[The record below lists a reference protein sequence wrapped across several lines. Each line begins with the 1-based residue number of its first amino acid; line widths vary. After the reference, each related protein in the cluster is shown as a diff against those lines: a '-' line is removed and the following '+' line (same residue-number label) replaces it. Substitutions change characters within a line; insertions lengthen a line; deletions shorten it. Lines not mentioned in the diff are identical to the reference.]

1 MSQLESWPANY
12 RIIEIDPADGQ
23 LGDSLV
29 RAGYRG
35 YLGVPRSVRLR
46 RAIVETFPKLS
57 GVVTVD
63 RTPAAV
69 RENNADLLILSGRS
83 ALRLWIYR
91 DVRHAQF
98 VAWKLSLHPI
108 SLLATLGWLI
118 RFVVG
123 QYKKPFRLNR
133 LGGDFRGSGYLVSRV
148 TRRKR
153 GKHVQRHFIPH
164 HLGLKGLVTKFH
176 EERVDYLVLRWFEEL
191 PEREPTGDVD
201 LLVADE
207 DVERVLDILGSGPAV
222 RPCDL
227 YTCTGLPQS
236 SYQRV
241 SYYPPDVAR
250 RMLKNA
256 RLHRGFCRVP
266 SQADYFHSLAY
277 HAVYHKGRKSN
288 LPGAENFRTARRSSR
303 DFKTLL
309 TNMAAALGIDVEISL
324 TGLHAYLQQRQWSPP
339 PDWLARLA
347 TSALHD
353 RWLAELASQGQP
365 PTMDRGF
372 TVFVIRQSAVDA
384 GVHEKIISMV
394 EGHGFIPLARKTLM
408 PHEVRYSAPRTRDG
422 NWGPGPRDHL
432 GGDPAIILAAYDPHP
447 LRPTRAQL
455 KRWPHLKNART
466 LVKEEIRRQINRE
479 IAPRHPINGVHS
491 SDYGGE
497 AHHFLHIFAPEL
509 MSVVQ
514 EKIAAL
520 RGQPEPRRIAA

>member
-1 MSQLESWPANY
+1 MPQHDSWPANY
-12 RIIEIDPADGQ
+12 RIIEIDPVDGR

-35 YLGVPRSVRLR
+35 YLGVTRSERLR
-46 RAIVETFPKLS
+46 RTIAEKFPRLA
-57 GVVTVD
+57 GFMT
-63 RTPAAV
+63 AV
-69 RENNADLLILSGRS
+69 RTDEIVRQNNANLLILSGRS
-83 ALRLWIYR
+83 ALRLWMYR
-91 DVRHAQF
+91 DVRHAQL
-98 VAWKLSLHPI
+98 VAWKVSLHPV

-118 RFVVG
+118 RFLVG
-123 QYKKPFRLNR
+123 QYKKPIRLSR
-133 LGGDFRGSGYLVSRV
+133 FSGGRRSGYFVSRV
-148 TRRKR
+148 ARPKR
-153 GKHVQRHFIPH
+153 GKHAQRHFIPH
-164 HLGLKGLVTKFH
+164 SLGLKGLVTKFH
-176 EERVDYLVLRWFEEL
+176 EEHVDYLVLRWFEEL

-207 DVERVLDILGSGPAV
+207 DVERVLEILDSGPAV

-227 YTCTGLPQS
+227 YTCTGLPES

-241 SYYPPDVAR
+241 SYYPPEIAR

-266 SQADYFHSLAY
+266 SQVDYFHSLAY

-309 TNMAAALGIDVEISL
+309 SKMAAALGIDVEISL
-324 TGLHAYLQQRQWSPP
+324 RGLHQYLQQRQWSPT

-347 TSALHD
+347 TSAPHD

-384 GVHEKIISMV
+384 GVQERIISLI
-394 EGHGFIPLARKTLM
+394 EGHGFIPLGRKTLTQE
-408 PHEVRYSAPRTRDG
+408 EVRYSAPRTRDG
-422 NWGPGPRDHL
+422 NWGPGPRDHI
-432 GGDPAIILAAYDPHP
+432 GGDPAMILAAYDPQP
-447 LRPTRAQL
+447 LDPTRAQL

-466 LVKEEIRRQINRE
+466 LVKEAIRRQINRE
-479 IAPRHPINGVHS
+479 IAPRRPINGVHS

-497 AHHFLHIFAPEL
+497 AHHFLHTFAPEL
-509 MSVVQ
+509 VSVVQ

-520 RGQPEPRRIAA
+520 RGQPEQRRIAA